1 MALTDLKKN
10 STRSNKR
17 AFTVEEFIADAEN
30 YAMGVPQIVSVRQAP
45 AEDSTHLLSRGPMR
59 HATFT
64 LSTEAIEVL
73 NKLSRESGVSKSK
86 LIRQLILSVNEQN
99 QSPVAATVKSAALH
113 HRALQ
118 GAAAGPPD

>member
-1 MALTDLKKN
+1 MALTDLKRN

-30 YAMGVPQIVSVRQAP
+30 YAMGVPKIVSVRLAP
-45 AEDSTHLLSRGPMR
+45 EEDSANLLSQGPMR

-64 LSTEAIEVL
+64 LSAEAIEAL
-73 NKLSRESGVSKSK
+73 NNLSKETGVSKSK

-99 QSPVAATVKSAALH
+99 QSAAVGAGKSVVVKKI
-113 HRALQ
+113 
-118 GAAAGPPD
+118 D

>member
-64 LSTEAIEVL
+64 LSAEAIEVL
-73 NKLSRESGVSKSK
+73 SKLSKESGVSKSK

-99 QSPVAATVKSAALH
+99 QSPVTTKVKSVVVTE
-113 HRALQ
+113 
-118 GAAAGPPD
+118 GY